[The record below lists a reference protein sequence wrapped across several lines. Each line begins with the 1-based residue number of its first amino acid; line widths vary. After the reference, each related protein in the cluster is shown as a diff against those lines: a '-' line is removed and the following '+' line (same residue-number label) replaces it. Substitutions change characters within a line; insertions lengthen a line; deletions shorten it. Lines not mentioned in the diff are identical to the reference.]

1 MPGYGARY
9 WSDRTAN
16 NRRRSYPKFRGNA
29 TADAVV
35 IGGGLTGAAAT
46 YALTTAG
53 FDVVLLEAGRLA
65 DGATAGGLGAI
76 VPEPDANYRT
86 VESVAG
92 RRVGRMAWKEAH
104 RAALEFAS
112 TLKKLPTSSDLA
124 PATLFVNALRPE
136 DAALLRKE
144 RTLRKDAGLDAPWVN
159 AQAARRALATESA
172 GAIRQRDAFTYD
184 PVRAALALTSAAAAK
199 GARIFERSE
208 VRRTRF
214 TRKDALVVLGNATIR
229 TKGVV
234 VATGGPGRL
243 FGQLRRHVRQL
254 DGHLVATRPLN
265 AAMRREVGARAAV
278 VTEGGEAPHWL
289 RWLSDDR
296 LLFAGA
302 LGPPVGTRLRDQALV
317 QRTAQLMYELS
328 LRYPVISGLA
338 AAWGWSIPVVRTPD
352 GLPWIGAHRN
362 YPHHFFAMAF
372 GWQGDALAWLA
383 ARAAVRFFRGETR
396 REDDAFGFVR
406 HL

>member
-1 MPGYGARY
+1 
-9 WSDRTAN
+9 
-16 NRRRSYPKFRGNA
+16 
-29 TADAVV
+29 
-35 IGGGLTGAAAT
+35 
-46 YALTTAG
+46 
-53 FDVVLLEAGRLA
+53 VVLLDAGRLA

-76 VPEPDANYRT
+76 VPEPDASYRT
-86 VESVAG
+86 VESLAG
-92 RRVGRMAWKEAH
+92 RRVARMAWKETH

-112 TLKKLPTSSDLA
+112 TLKKLPSKSDLA
-124 PATLFVNALRPE
+124 SATFFINAARSE
-136 DAALLRKE
+136 EAAALRKE
-144 RTLRKDAGLDAPWVN
+144 QALRKGAGLDAPWSN
-159 AQAARRALATESA
+159 PQGARRALSTDSA
-172 GAIRQRDAFTYD
+172 GALRQGGALTYD
-184 PVRAALALTSAAAAK
+184 PVRAALALSSAAAAK

-214 TRKDALVVLGNATIR
+214 TRKDALVGLGSGSIR
-229 TKGVV
+229 TKGIV

-243 FGQLRRHVRQL
+243 FGQLRRHVRQM
-254 DGHLVATRPLN
+254 DGHLVATHPLN
-265 AAMRREVGARAAV
+265 AAMRRDVGARGAV
-278 VTEGGEAPHWL
+278 VTEAGDRPHWL

-302 LGPPVGTRLRDQALV
+302 LAPPVSARLRDSALV

-328 LRYPVISGLA
+328 LRYPVISGLS

-396 REDDAFGFVR
+396 REDEAFGFVR